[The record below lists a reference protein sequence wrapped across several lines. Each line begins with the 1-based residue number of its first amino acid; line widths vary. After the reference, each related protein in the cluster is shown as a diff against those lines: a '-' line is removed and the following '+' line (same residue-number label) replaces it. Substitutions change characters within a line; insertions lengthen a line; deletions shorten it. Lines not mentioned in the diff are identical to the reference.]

1 MDHSPMS
8 LILNQALSGLAWLFF
23 LAIIIA
29 FFKSPFFKGVIGEAA
44 VKISANLLLDKN
56 QYKPIHNVTLPT
68 PDGTTQ
74 IDHIFVSRFGVFV
87 VETKNYKGWIYGGER
102 QETWTQKIYKQNF
115 KFQNPLRQNYKH
127 TKALESCLG
136 ISPDAIHS
144 VIAFM
149 GECSF
154 KTPMPANVCKG
165 GGYIRYIKSKNQ
177 SVLSESEVERV
188 FAVIQSGRLAPSL
201 STSREHKQHVQQLR
215 AAEVSRLCP
224 KCGSTMVERVAKSG
238 ARAGNK
244 FWGCSQFPACRA
256 VQNVT

>member
-1 MDHSPMS
+1 MDYSP
-8 LILNQALSGLAWLFF
+8 IVNQATSGMVWLLLLAT
-23 LAIIIA
+23 IIA
-29 FFKSPFFKGVIGEAA
+29 FFKSPFFKGFIGEAA
-44 VKISANLLLDKN
+44 VRISANLLLDKN
-56 QYKPIHNVTLPT
+56 QYKAIHNVTLPT

-74 IDHIFVSRFGVFV
+74 IDHIFVSRFGVFA

-102 QETWTQKIYKQNF
+102 QETWTQKIYKQSY

-165 GGYIRYIKSKNQ
+165 GGYVRYIKNKSQ
-177 SVLSESEVERV
+177 VVLSESEVERV
-188 FAVIQSGRLAPSL
+188 FAVIQSGRLTPSL
-201 STSREHKQHVQQLR
+201 STSREHKQHVQQQR
-215 AAEVSRLCP
+215 TTEAQRHCP
-224 KCGSTMVERVAKSG
+224 KCGSTMVQRVAKSG
-238 ARAGNK
+238 TRAGSK
-244 FWGCSQFPACRA
+244 FWGCSQFPTCRT